1 MFRKVQIAVL
11 AVLLVVPL
19 RFATAQAPTVRPLA
33 EIGPWPVV
41 SQLIEFQ
48 GRVWF
53 ANSVKGVNH
62 NSADLYSLSLADRD
76 VRFERPL
83 FSQDAGDA
91 VVLEGRLYWPLEDS
105 RNSVGWAEVTLTDG
119 KAWRRRAIPGARA
132 FHNHAM
138 VAWRGGLVAA
148 TSAWRAGLQGSS
160 DGGMSWRRL
169 YDHPTPERRVS
180 RVVRLAAAETFFLGH
195 LIDVGQHRLLRSNG
209 EETALL
215 NDWPEDL
222 PVTALAGKANA
233 VYIAANAADGIV
245 LWRSDGS
252 TLRQLEVSLPDG
264 RVQDLQAAAGR
275 LWMLTT
281 AAGGGGS
288 VWSSADGLGW
298 REDLRL
304 DGGTPWDLHVGTAGL
319 YVGGTA
325 ESGLGALWVQGESLA
340 DDPGDDLS
348 ALSIAS
354 APAGDLDWAAEA
366 TSLDNLLAAPASY
379 AARSTLRDEIYRLAM
394 AGPPEGFFAA
404 RLAVGEGP
412 AGDIPLIGGQVRVR
426 NRGFADWLLLWGMG
440 LNGQSGVPAG
450 LLLKPWASAA
460 NPAEKY
466 FEPAPS
472 ALWAVVMAGQAD
484 RATIATLIE
493 RLGFADDPDWLRNQV
508 AGTLA
513 TLTGQPKHPNQD
525 RWLDWWALAEP
536 GWPD

>member
-1 MFRKVQIAVL
+1 
-11 AVLLVVPL
+11 
-19 RFATAQAPTVRPLA
+19 
-33 EIGPWPVV
+33 
-41 SQLIEFQ
+41 
-48 GRVWF
+48 
-53 ANSVKGVNH
+53 
-62 NSADLYSLSLADRD
+62 
-76 VRFERPL
+76 
-83 FSQDAGDA
+83 
-91 VVLEGRLYWPLEDS
+91 LYWPLEDS

-119 KAWRRRAIPGARA
+119 KAWRRRAIPGAQA

-160 DGGMSWRRL
+160 DGGTSWRRL
-169 YDHPTPERRVS
+169 YDHPTSERRVS
-180 RVVRLAAAETFFLGH
+180 RVVRLAAAEAFFLGH

-209 EETALL
+209 EETTLL
-215 NDWPEDL
+215 DGWPEDL

-233 VYIAANAADGIV
+233 IYIAANATDGIV

-252 TLRQLEVSLPDG
+252 TLRQLEASLPDG

-304 DGGTPWDLHVGTAGL
+304 DGGTPWDLHVGAAGL

-325 ESGLGALWVQGESLA
+325 DSGLGALWVQDESFA
-340 DDPGDDLS
+340 DDQGGGQL
-348 ALSIAS
+348 
-354 APAGDLDWAAEA
+354 APVVETESVGGLDWVSEAAR
-366 TSLDNLLAAPASY
+366 LDGLLATPESY

-394 AGPPEGFFAA
+394 AGPPEGFFAD

-412 AGDIPLIGGQVRVR
+412 AGEIPLIGGQVRVT

-440 LNGQSGVPAG
+440 LNGQSGVPTA
-450 LLLKPWASAA
+450 LLLQPWASAA

-472 ALWAVVMAGQAD
+472 ALWVV
-484 RATIATLIE
+484 
-493 RLGFADDPDWLRNQV
+493 
-508 AGTLA
+508 
-513 TLTGQPKHPNQD
+513 
-525 RWLDWWALAEP
+525 
-536 GWPD
+536 